1 MGFIAWI
8 ILGFIGGAIGKA
20 IVGKSMG
27 WIGTLICGL
36 LGGVVGGWIVGLITD
51 SDNVMTSFFSPWS
64 WLASILGS
72 VIVVWIVSLMTG
84 KSRKEA

>member
-8 ILGFIGGAIGKA
+8 VLGFIGGAIAKA

-27 WIGTLICGL
+27 WVVTLICGL
-36 LGGVVGGWIVGLITD
+36 IGGVIGGWIVD
-51 SDNVMTSFFSPWS
+51 AMTGGKAMESFFSIWS

-72 VIVVWIVSLMTG
+72 VIVVWLVSLFTG
-84 KSRKEA
+84 KDRANA